1 MKLKICT
8 IILILFTSL
17 SCVSIRQSQTNVIKI
32 KGSNTMLIL
41 GREWAAG
48 YMAAHPGISVYVEGG
63 GSSTGI
69 TSLLDGTI
77 DIAMTSRLIRTE
89 EAQELAKKYNSI
101 GLSFLTAKDALSVFL
116 NPENPI
122 TDLSVLQLKEIFS
135 GKIRNWRQVGG
146 LDEPIEVIIRP
157 PTSGTHTYFKEYILE
172 NVEYSPEAL
181 ILPTTGAVV
190 EQTQKSRKAIG
201 YGGIAYGINVTH
213 CNINGIAAQEENVHN
228 NTYPLSRYLY
238 LYTINTP
245 TGLTREFIDWVM
257 SPAGQKIVDH
267 VGYIPI
273 WPLPE

>member
-1 MKLKICT
+1 MKLKIYT

-17 SCVSIRQSQTNVIKI
+17 SCVSIRQNQTNVIKI

-116 NPENPI
+116 NQENPI

-172 NVEYSPEAL
+172 NAEYSSEAL

-190 EQTQKSRKAIG
+190 EQTQKNRKAIG